1 MVVKLILL
9 CKVELWTEVILCKDA
24 VEVIPT
30 LYEVSLN
37 IVAE

>member
-1 MVVKLILL
+1 MVKLILL

-24 VEVIPT
+24 VEVIPK
-30 LYEVSLN
+30 LDEVSLN